1 MKLTSQ
7 TFRYLSD
14 LEKFVNENGI
24 KKENILGVVPSASY
38 SYTLIFW
45 R

>member
-1 MKLTSQ
+1 MKLDYE
-7 TFRYLSD
+7 TFENLYKL
-14 LEKFVNENGI
+14 KNFVNEYGI
-24 KKENILGVVPSASY
+24 EKENILGVVPSASY